1 MHRCPGR
8 CLIDMLRLVFVIE
21 NIYLDRSNKA
31 FPLALFFYSRS
42 FNPMVVRVL
51 IGLLVLCS
59 ACQTGKIPCP
69 RIKSAKLHKTYRPP
83 SSSLLTA
90 RADKPKPE
98 EEAGSRYTKPDSE
111 RYIKNVT
118 MEEWDCPRPGAKKYM
133 PKSVKDNIR
142 KNKKRFEEDLRQT
155 RADSLSSR

>member
-1 MHRCPGR
+1 MKRSFWYLLLKTFT
-8 CLIDMLRLVFVIE
+8 LIEAIKPSLSHYPSIVEV
-21 NIYLDRSNKA
+21 
-31 FPLALFFYSRS
+31 

-83 SSSLLTA
+83 SSSLLSA

-98 EEAGSRYTKPDSE
+98 EETSSRYTKPGSE
-111 RYIKNVT
+111 HYIKNVT

-142 KNKKRFEEDLRQT
+142 KNRKKFEEDLRQT
-155 RADSLSSR
+155 RTDSLSTR